1 MLRIKKG
8 FLERLGF
15 RFQGWGFQDFLFQG
29 FPKPISKE
37 VAGLGFRVKGSGFG
51 VWSSGFGVRG
61 LGFTV
66 STDIQSIKGCP
77 KLQAAAQRLPSST
90 LQ

>member
-1 MLRIKKG
+1 MCLSMLRIKKG

-51 VWSSGFGVRG
+51 GLEFWVWGSGF
-61 LGFTV
+61 
-66 STDIQSIKGCP
+66 
-77 KLQAAAQRLPSST
+77 
-90 LQ
+90 